1 MGGTSNGVWAK
12 CAKTRSGQVLSTR
25 VKTETIC
32 DHGEFY
38 KLPRSAVKICTK
50 KNTRLALTQAQM
62 ATGNLN
68 AEYVRP
74 GSNPSK
80 IVMKYHQTKVCRG
93 NRQIADYT
101 RTMLRSDRAGLTE
114 AP

>member
-1 MGGTSNGVWAK
+1 MGGERDFCVKGTSNGVWSK

-62 ATGNLN
+62 TNGNLVF
-68 AEYVRP
+68 AEDIHQCRQLHAWRP
-74 GSNPSK
+74 PRE
-80 IVMKYHQTKVCRG
+80 VHF
-93 NRQIADYT
+93 RQRLDYGVHHVQPQ
-101 RTMLRSDRAGLTE
+101 R
-114 AP
+114 